1 MAENTA
7 AAAAQSVTDWGRMQ
21 HATVRSTV
29 KPASEAELCEVV
41 RSAGA
46 SRLKVS
52 QRGIGH
58 SAGGQSFCPD
68 GIMIDM
74 RGLDRILELA
84 PDKRTVRVQTGA
96 SWAVLTKALEPLG
109 LAVTT
114 KQEFD
119 TFTIGG
125 SVAANVHGKSIDYG
139 PLIEA
144 IDSFRLVRP
153 DGAVVSVS
161 RESDAE
167 LFRAAIGGH
176 GLFGPMVDVT
186 LRLVPD
192 RLVEKSEIVFMNLEP
207 LLANYVERIN
217 RDRKSVPLCYGF
229 LDPACERGF
238 YLTYTYS
245 AERPTGNLAK
255 YPRDEMNP
263 ILFDL
268 FVLAQ
273 RVFGFVRRRALHVLW
288 TGSDHPELTLRSR
301 RLLLWDKAPSAFQNV
316 LLQKYFVPATK
327 FRAFLAKAGTIFT
340 RYRDDLPVM
349 ANHFRFVPASSESLM
364 AFAPDDSIC
373 LIPFYLARKD
383 DKAWQAKLE
392 QATGEL
398 LEACLEYGGRYYLTF
413 DIIATK
419 DQFHRAY
426 PQWSEFFALKRKYD
440 PDEMFSS
447 VFYQKYAR

>member
-1 MAENTA
+1 MAENSA
-7 AAAAQSVTDWGRMQ
+7 AAAAQSITDWGRMQ
-21 HATVRSTV
+21 HATVRSVVRPT
-29 KPASEAELCEVV
+29 SEAELRDVV
-41 RSAGA
+41 CSAAANG
-46 SRLKVS
+46 LKVS

-84 PDKRTVRVQTGA
+84 PDRRAVRVQTGA
-96 SWAVLTKALEPLG
+96 SWAILTKALEPLG

-125 SVAANVHGKSIDYG
+125 SIAANVHGKSIDYG

-144 IDSFRLVRP
+144 IESFRLVRP
-153 DGAVVSVS
+153 DGDVLTVS
-161 RESDAE
+161 RESDGE

-207 LLANYVERIN
+207 LLASYVERID

-245 AERPTGNLAK
+245 AQQPAGSLDK
-255 YPRDEMNP
+255 YPRDEMKP

-268 FVLAQ
+268 FVLLQ
-273 RVFGFVRRRALHVLW
+273 RAFSFVRRRALHVLW

-316 LLQKYFVPATK
+316 LLQKYFVPAPN
-327 FRAFLAKAGTIFT
+327 FAAFLKKAGAIFT
-340 RYRDDLPVM
+340 RYQDDLPVM

-364 AFAPDDSIC
+364 AFAPEDSIC
-373 LIPFYLARKD
+373 LIPFYLAKKD
-383 DKAWQAKLE
+383 DKTWQAKLE
-392 QATGEL
+392 RATGEL
-398 LEACLEYGGRYYLTF
+398 LDACLEYGGRYYLTF
-413 DIIATK
+413 DIIASP
-419 DQFHRAY
+419 DQFRRAY

>member
-1 MAENTA
+1 MAENSA
-7 AAAAQSVTDWGRMQ
+7 PAAAQSVTDWGRMQ
-21 HATVRSTV
+21 HATVRSV
-29 KPASEAELCEVV
+29 ARPANEAELRDVI
-41 RSAGA
+41 RSAA
-46 SRLKVS
+46 ANRMKVS

-74 RGLDRILELA
+74 RSLDRILELVA
-84 PDKRTVRVQTGA
+84 DKRTVRVQTGA

-125 SVAANVHGKSIDYG
+125 SIAANVHGKSIDYG

-144 IDSFRLVRP
+144 IESFRIVRP
-153 DGAVVSVS
+153 DGEIVSVS
-161 RESDAE
+161 RETDGE

-176 GLFGPMVDVT
+176 GLFGPMLDVT

-192 RLVEKSEIVFMNLEP
+192 RLVEKSEVVFMNVEP
-207 LLANYVERIN
+207 LLASYVERIN

-238 YLTYTYS
+238 YLTYSYS
-245 AERPTGNLAK
+245 AEQPTGDLAK
-255 YPRDEMNP
+255 YPRDEMKP

-268 FVLAQ
+268 FVLLQ
-273 RVFGFVRRRALHVLW
+273 RVSRFVRQRALHVLW
-288 TGSDHPELTLRSR
+288 SGSDHPELTLRSR
-301 RLLLWDKAPSAFQNV
+301 RLLLWDKAPSAFQSV
-316 LLQKYFVPATK
+316 LLQKYFVPAAK
-327 FRAFLAKAGTIFT
+327 FGAFLAKAGAIFT

-349 ANHFRFVPASSESLM
+349 ANHFRFVPANSESLM
-364 AFAPDDSIC
+364 AFAPEDAIC
-373 LIPFYLARKD
+373 LIPFYLAKKD
-383 DKAWQAKLE
+383 DKAWQGKLE
-392 QATGEL
+392 RATGEL
-398 LEACLEYGGRYYLTF
+398 LDACLEYGGRYYLTF
-413 DIIATK
+413 DIMAST
-419 DQFHRAY
+419 DQFRRAY

>member
-1 MAENTA
+1 MAENSA
-7 AAAAQSVTDWGRMQ
+7 AAAAQSITDWGRMQ
-21 HATVRSTV
+21 HATVRSV
-29 KPASEAELCEVV
+29 VRPASEAELRDVV
-41 RSAGA
+41 RSAAA

-84 PDKRTVRVQTGA
+84 PDRRTVRVQTGA
-96 SWAVLTKALEPLG
+96 SWAILTKALEPLG

-125 SVAANVHGKSIDYG
+125 SIAANVHGKSIDYG
-139 PLIEA
+139 PLIDA
-144 IDSFRLVRP
+144 IESFRLVRP
-153 DGAVVSVS
+153 DGDILTVS

-207 LLANYVERIN
+207 LLASYVERID

-245 AERPTGNLAK
+245 AQQPAGNLDK
-255 YPRDEMNP
+255 YPRDEMKP

-268 FVLAQ
+268 FVLLQ
-273 RVFGFVRRRALHVLW
+273 RTFSFVRRRALHVLW

-316 LLQKYFVPATK
+316 LLQKYFVPAPK
-327 FRAFLAKAGTIFT
+327 FAAFLKKAGAIFT
-340 RYRDDLPVM
+340 RYQDDLPVM

-364 AFAPDDSIC
+364 AFAPEDSIC
-373 LIPFYLARKD
+373 LIPFYLAKKD
-383 DKAWQAKLE
+383 DKAWQGKLE
-392 QATGEL
+392 RATGEL
-398 LEACLEYGGRYYLTF
+398 LDACLEYGGRYYLTF
-413 DIIATK
+413 DIIASK
-419 DQFHRAY
+419 DQFRRAY
-426 PQWSEFFALKRKYD
+426 PQSSEFFALKRKYD

>member
-1 MAENTA
+1 MAENIA

-21 HATVRSTV
+21 HATVRSV
-29 KPASEAELCEVV
+29 VRPASEAELRDVV
-41 RSAGA
+41 RSAA
-46 SRLKVS
+46 ANRLKVS

-68 GIMIDM
+68 GVMIDM

-84 PDKRTVRVQTGA
+84 PDQRTVRVQTGA
-96 SWAVLTKALEPLG
+96 CWAVLTKALEPLG

-153 DGAVVSVS
+153 DGEIVSVS
-161 RESDAE
+161 RETNAE
-167 LFRAAIGGH
+167 LFRAVIGGH
-176 GLFGPMVDVT
+176 GLFGPVVDVT

-192 RLVEKSEIVFMNLEP
+192 RLVEKSEIVFMNVEP
-207 LLANYVERIN
+207 LLASYLDRVN
-217 RDRKSVPLCYGF
+217 RDRNSVPLCYGF

-238 YLTYTYS
+238 YLTYAYS
-245 AERPTGNLAK
+245 PEQPTGDLDK
-255 YPRDEMNP
+255 YRRDEMKP
-263 ILFDL
+263 VLFDL
-268 FVLAQ
+268 FVLLQ

-316 LLQKYFVPATK
+316 LLQKYFVPAPK
-327 FRAFLAKAGTIFT
+327 FRAFLAKAGAIFT
-340 RYRDDLPVM
+340 RYQDDLPVM
-349 ANHFRFVPASSESLM
+349 ANHFRFVPASSESVM
-364 AFAPDDSIC
+364 AFAPEDSIC
-373 LIPFYLARKD
+373 LIPFYLANKD
-383 DKAWQAKLE
+383 DKAWQGKLE
-392 QATGEL
+392 RATGEL
-398 LEACLEYGGRYYLTF
+398 LDACLEYGGRYYLTF
-413 DIIATK
+413 DIIASQ
-419 DQFHRAY
+419 DQFRRAY